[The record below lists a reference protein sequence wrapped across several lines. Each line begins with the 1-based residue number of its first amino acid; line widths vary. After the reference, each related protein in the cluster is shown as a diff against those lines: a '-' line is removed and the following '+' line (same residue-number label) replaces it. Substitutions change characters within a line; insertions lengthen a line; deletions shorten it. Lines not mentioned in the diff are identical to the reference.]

1 MSHRITMQDLKNVL
15 RRLNDIAG
23 QKQDAWEMLP
33 DGGTHKSN
41 PGTYII
47 DICYGGYRLGQ
58 ICNESGGERD
68 ITGRTTK
75 RELYHRMHAYIA
87 GYETAKGEQTVPHL
101 G

>member
-33 DGGTHKSN
+33 EGGTHKSN

-47 DICYGGYRLGQ
+47 DICYGGEARTVSPNARIHRRL
-58 ICNESGGERD
+58 
-68 ITGRTTK
+68 
-75 RELYHRMHAYIA
+75 
-87 GYETAKGEQTVPHL
+87 
-101 G
+101 